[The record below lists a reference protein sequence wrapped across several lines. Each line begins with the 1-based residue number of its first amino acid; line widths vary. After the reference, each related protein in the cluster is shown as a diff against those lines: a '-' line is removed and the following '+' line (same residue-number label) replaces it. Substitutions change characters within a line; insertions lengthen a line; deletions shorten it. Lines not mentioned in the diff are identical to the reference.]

1 MKYDMKTLTTT
12 QTSPVTVVRWLARLG
27 GLLFIGATLIIDAI
41 VIAETMGG
49 NGPPWATLSAG
60 QWATMVITFGLP
72 LVSVVGVVIAWLR
85 KGFGEGIGGALIV
98 LAALLAMVSSF
109 VGPDAGGASMA
120 ASALPMLLVGA
131 GFLYCWWQ
139 TRRAHSEQADDLL

>member
-1 MKYDMKTLTTT
+1 MKTLSTP

-41 VIAETMGG
+41 VIAEMIGG
-49 NGPPWATLSAG
+49 NGPNWATLSAG
-60 QWATMVITFGLP
+60 QLASVVMAFGLP
-72 LVSVVGVVIAWLR
+72 LVTIVGVVIAWLR
-85 KGFGEGIGGALIV
+85 KGIGEGIGGALIV
-98 LAALLAMVSSF
+98 LAALIAMVSSF
-109 VGPDAGGASMA
+109 VGPDAAGASTA

-139 TRRAHSEQADDLL
+139 TRHAPAAR